1 MLGGPPRGP
10 LWLATELF
18 MYVYAETVEKLDC
31 TCAVWGKPGLGQGR
45 GGKWGEQKG
54 LTVPGMPGVQGRL
67 GPGFRVHV
75 GTDEYNEGARV
86 SG

>member
-1 MLGGPPRGP
+1 MIVPVRSGVNLG
-10 LWLATELF
+10 L
-18 MYVYAETVEKLDC
+18 
-31 TCAVWGKPGLGQGR
+31 GR
-45 GGKWGEQKG
+45 GGGENGGNKKG